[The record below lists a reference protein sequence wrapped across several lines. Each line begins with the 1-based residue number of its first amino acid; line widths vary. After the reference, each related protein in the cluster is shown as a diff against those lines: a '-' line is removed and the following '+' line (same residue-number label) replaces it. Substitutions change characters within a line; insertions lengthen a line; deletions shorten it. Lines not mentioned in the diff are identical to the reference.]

1 MAGGVNIMAKNLS
14 SPARIPH
21 NRGGGGSKWYVY
33 ALVSFSALLLL
44 CSLFLLWDTI
54 TNPDDSLWN
63 KLKQTVSGQASNDDI
78 QDFNIIVAGL
88 DNVGDTR
95 RTDSIIVAHISMKN
109 KLASVVF
116 IPRDSRVA
124 IPGRRGMDKI
134 NAAYSYGEVDLMKST
149 IEQFLGIE
157 VNNYA
162 ILYVKGFIKLIDAL
176 GGVDVCVEKRMKYT
190 DRAQDLHIDLQ
201 PGCQTLDG
209 EKAMEYSRFRHD
221 AEGDFGRIRRQQ
233 QIMKVLSEKALSTDI
248 FMKLPRVIG
257 VLSSEKLVTTNMSAD
272 EMLSLARRYNRD
284 MFNNLNVHMLLG
296 VPQTIGGVSYVIPD
310 ADDMPYLIGSVFKD
324 GFDPHNKKVK
334 IEVLNGNRFRSMA
347 EIFARRLG
355 YYGFDIIGTGNA
367 KSFDNERTQVVV
379 HRDTPYAAAVAKMLD
394 AEVVS
399 QPDPNA
405 VADIQVIIGRDKSR

>member
-1 MAGGVNIMAKNLS
+1 MAKNLS
-14 SPARIPH
+14 SAARIPQK
-21 NRGGGGSKWYVY
+21 RGGTKWYIY
-33 ALVSFSALLLL
+33 ALVCFSALLLL
-44 CSLFLLWDTI
+44 CSVFLLWDTI
-54 TNPDDSLWN
+54 TNPDDSLWS
-63 KLKQTVSGQASNDDI
+63 KLGQAVSGASRGGDI
-78 QDFNIIVAGL
+78 EDFNIIVAGL

-109 KLASVVF
+109 KIASVVF

-124 IPGRRGMDKI
+124 IPGRRGFDKI
-134 NAAYSYGEVDLMKST
+134 NAAYSYGEIDLMKST

-162 ILYVKGFIKLIDAL
+162 ILYVSGFIKLIDAL
-176 GGVDVCVEKRMKYT
+176 GGVDNVCVEKRMKYT
-190 DRAQDLHIDLQ
+190 DRAQNLHIDLQ

-209 EKAMEYSRFRHD
+209 EKAMQYARFRHD

-233 QIMKVLSEKALSTDI
+233 QIMKLLSEKALSTDI
-248 FMKLPRVIG
+248 FKNLPKIIG
-257 VLSSEKLVTTNMSAD
+257 VLSSEKLVSTNMSMD
-272 EMLSLARRYNRD
+272 EMLSLAHNYNRD

-296 VPQTIGGVSYVIPD
+296 VPQTISGISYVVPD
-310 ADDMPYLIGSVFKD
+310 ADDMPYLVGSVFRD

-355 YYGFDIIGTGNA
+355 YYGFDVIGTGNA

-394 AEVVS
+394 AETVS